1 MKVLLADDDPG
12 MLETLADVLTAVEF
26 EVVAVK
32 DGREAMAALASDRF
46 DAIILDIVMPGLNGV
61 EVIDETRKSDPAA
74 KFVIITAYS
83 DSELVDEVRNRGVD
97 RVFFKPIDIN
107 GLLGSLEEIRR
118 DFVGT

>member
-12 MLETLADVLTAVEF
+12 MLETLADVLMEAKF

-74 KFVIITAYS
+74 KFVIVTAYS
-83 DSELVDEVRNRGVD
+83 DSELVDEVRTRGVN
-97 RVFFKPIDIN
+97 RIFFKPIDID
-107 GLLGSLEEIRR
+107 GLLGCLAEIRS

>member
-1 MKVLLADDDPG
+1 MKVLLADDAPG
-12 MLETLADVLTAVEF
+12 MLETLADILTQAKF

-32 DGREAMAALASDRF
+32 DGLETMAALAADRF
-46 DAIILDIVMPGLNGV
+46 DAIILDIVMPGLNGI

-83 DSELVDEVRNRGVD
+83 DSELVDEARNRGID
-97 RVFFKPIDIN
+97 RIFFKPIDIDA
-107 GLLGSLEEIRR
+107 LLGSLEEIRR

>member
-12 MLETLADVLTAVEF
+12 MLETLADVLTQAGF
-26 EVVAVK
+26 DVVSVK
-32 DGREAMAALASDRF
+32 DGGEAMAALASDRF
-46 DAIILDIVMPGLNGV
+46 DAIILDIVMPGFNGI

-83 DSELVDEVRNRGVD
+83 DSELVEEARNRGVD
-97 RVFFKPIDIN
+97 RIFFKPIDID
-107 GLLGSLEEIRR
+107 GLLGTLEEIRR

>member
-12 MLETLADVLTAVEF
+12 MLETLADVLTEARF
-26 EVVAVK
+26 EVVSVK
-32 DGREAMAALASDRF
+32 DGREAMAALAVDRF
-46 DAIILDIVMPGLNGV
+46 DAIILDIVMPGLNGI

-83 DSELVDEVRNRGVD
+83 DSELVDEARNRGVD
-97 RVFFKPIDIN
+97 RIFFKPIDID
-107 GLLGSLEEIRR
+107 GLLGTLEEIRR

>member
-1 MKVLLADDDPG
+1 VKVLLADDAPG
-12 MLETLADVLTAVEF
+12 MLETLADILTQAKF

-32 DGREAMAALASDRF
+32 DGLETMAALAADRF
-46 DAIILDIVMPGLNGV
+46 DAIILDIVMPGLNGI

-83 DSELVDEVRNRGVD
+83 DSELVDEARNRGID
-97 RVFFKPIDIN
+97 RIFFKPIDIDA
-107 GLLGSLEEIRR
+107 LLGSLEEIRR